1 MCSCSLWGDPHFTI
15 FTGLHYDFQGDCTYV
30 LAQRITTNEC
40 DTSVHVKQV
49 LLSSGKASYARELI
63 VIIGGTRIR
72 LLPGKQV
79 TVSHYT
85 WLVMCVYLDNLNV
98 N

>member
-1 MCSCSLWGDPHFTI
+1 M
-15 FTGLHYDFQGDCTYV
+15 
-30 LAQRITTNEC
+30 
-40 DTSVHVKQV
+40 KQV